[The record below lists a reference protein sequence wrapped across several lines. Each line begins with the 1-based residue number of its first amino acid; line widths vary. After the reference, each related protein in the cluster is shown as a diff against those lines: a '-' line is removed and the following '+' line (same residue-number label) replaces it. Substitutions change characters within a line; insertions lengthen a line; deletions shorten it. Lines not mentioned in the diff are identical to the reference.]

1 MTKTVTVNDIITQ
14 AKQAFELWRK
24 VPAPRRGE
32 VIRTF
37 GQVLRERKETIS
49 EAITRDMGKTI
60 RESRGEVQEA
70 IDMCDFAVGLSRQLY
85 GLTMPSERPG
95 HRLQESWQPL
105 GVVAVITAFNFPV
118 AVWSWNFCLAAVAGN
133 SVIWKPSVKGQECA
147 SLTHAAWLEALR
159 REDMVVHG
167 NVNQMCYGNV
177 EEARALA
184 DSPRV
189 SLVSATG
196 SEGMGAE
203 VGSTVLRRLG
213 KVLLELGGNNAS
225 IVSQHADIDM
235 AVKGSVFAAVGTSGQ
250 RCTSLRRLIVHSSV
264 IDEVI
269 DRMSK
274 AYATIKI
281 GHPLDEATLMGP
293 LVGESSYNS
302 MQAALAEVRGQG
314 GTIVYGGE
322 RLTQF
327 DNDSNSWGPYVT
339 PCIVRTDTHMP
350 IMYQETFAPILYVMP
365 YETLDEAI
373 ELANCVR
380 QGLSSSIY
388 TQDVNEAEYFMAE
401 SYTGIVN
408 VNTST
413 SGAEIGGAFG
423 GEKSTGGGR
432 ESGSD
437 AWKAYMRRVTSV
449 INYSGELPLAQGIKF
464 E

>member
-1 MTKTVTVNDIITQ
+1 MTTEKENELYVNDIVKRSQI
-14 AKQAFELWRK
+14 AFEKWCK

-37 GQVLRERKETIS
+37 GQVLRERKEDIARS
-49 EAITRDMGKTI
+49 ITSDMGKTI

-95 HRLQESWQPL
+95 HRLQETWLPL
-105 GVVAVITAFNFPV
+105 GVVGVISAFNFPV
-118 AVWSWNFCLAAVAGN
+118 AVWAWNFCIAAVAGN
-133 SVIWKPSVKGQECA
+133 SVIWKPSNLAEGCA
-147 SLTHAAWLEALR
+147 FLTWKAWEEALA
-159 REDMVVHG
+159 RERMTTHMD
-167 NVNQMCYGNV
+167 VNLIMSGGV
-177 EEARALA
+177 GISRK
-184 DSPRV
+184 
-189 SLVSATG
+189 LVDHSGVNLISATG

-203 VGSTVLRRLG
+203 VGSVVLRRLG

-225 IVSQHADIDM
+225 VISQYADIDL

-250 RCTSLRRLIVHSSV
+250 RCTSLRRLIVHESV
-264 IDEVI
+264 IDQVI
-269 DRMSK
+269 VKMTK

-281 GHPLDEATLMGP
+281 GSPYDEETLMGP
-293 LVGESSYNS
+293 LINNKAYNS
-302 MQAALAEVRGQG
+302 MQAALAEARNSKV
-314 GTIVYGGE
+314 TIYGGE
-322 RLTQF
+322 KLDMT
-327 DNDSNSWGPYVT
+327 SSYGPYVT
-339 PCIVRTDTHMP
+339 PCIVQTDKHLPVMNN
-350 IMYQETFAPILYVMP
+350 ETFAPILYVMP
-365 YETLDEAI
+365 YQTLDEAI
-373 ELANCVR
+373 ELVNCVR

-388 TQDVNEAEYFMAE
+388 TQDVNEAEKFLAE